1 LLEILDKKREHKN
14 VRVVFHEITKN
25 AILEAFENTRALNDD
40 LVHAQQARRF
50 LDRIV

>member
-1 LLEILDKKREHKN
+1 LLEILDKKREHKSE
-14 VRVVFHEITKN
+14 RVVFHEITKN
-25 AILEAFENTRALNDD
+25 AILSAFKNTRCLSID